1 MIIIYGYSVICFQ
14 ISYNAA
20 AGHQSHIYIYIA
32 PIYILPHMHFI
43 LATVK

>member
-1 MIIIYGYSVICFQ
+1 MVICFQ

-20 AGHQSHIYIYIA
+20 AGHQSHIYIYIYIA